1 MSSPAR
7 IELARDIHDGIAQ
20 DLVALGYELD
30 LLLGATE
37 STVQSRREIR
47 ALRFKIDDLIAKVR
61 REMYALR
68 DPEVTTFQEALRDLV
83 EEICGDLQVTQTIS
97 NFSIPNSYQSEL
109 KAIATELLRNAK
121 AHSRASHIEVLLKGV
136 ENRTYLEVSDN
147 GVGGAQVNTSRLGSL
162 GSLGR
167 LGLVGVKERVEQLH
181 GQFEIISTENGTRI
195 KVVL

>member
-1 MSSPAR
+1 MSDPAR
-7 IELARDIHDGIAQ
+7 LELARDLHDGIAQ

-37 STVQSRREIR
+37 STVESRREIR
-47 ALRFKIDDLIAKVR
+47 GLRFKVDGLISKVR
-61 REMYALR
+61 HEMYALR
-68 DPEVTTFQEALRDLV
+68 DPKVVTFQDALSQLIH
-83 EEICGDLQVTQTIS
+83 EICGDLQVTQTIS
-97 NFSIPNSYQSEL
+97 HFAIPNSYQLEL

-121 AHSRASHIEVLLKGV
+121 FHSRASHIEVLLRGV

-147 GVGGAQVNTSRLGSL
+147 GVGGAQVNTSG
-162 GSLGR
+162 LGR

-181 GQFEIISTENGTRI
+181 GQLEIISTENGTRI

>member
-1 MSSPAR
+1 MSDPAR
-7 IELARDIHDGIAQ
+7 LELARDLHDGIAQ

-37 STVQSRREIR
+37 STVESRREIR
-47 ALRFKIDDLIAKVR
+47 GLRFKVDGLISKVR
-61 REMYALR
+61 HEMYALR
-68 DPEVTTFQEALRDLV
+68 DPQVTTFQDALSQLIH
-83 EEICGDLQVTQTIS
+83 EICGDLQVTASIS
-97 NFSIPNSYQSEL
+97 HFSIPNSYQTEL

-121 AHSRASHIEVLLKGV
+121 FHSRASHIEVLLRGV

-147 GVGGAQVNTSRLGSL
+147 GVGGAQVNTSG
-162 GSLGR
+162 LGR

-181 GQFEIISTENGTRI
+181 GQLEIISTENGTRI

>member
-7 IELARDIHDGIAQ
+7 IELARDLHDGIAQ

-68 DPEVTTFQEALRDLV
+68 DPEVTTFQEALSELV
-83 EEICGDLQVTQTIS
+83 EEICGDLHVTQTIS
-97 NFSIPNSYQSEL
+97 QISIPNSYQSEL

-121 AHSRASHIEVLLKGV
+121 VHSRASHIEVLLKGV

-147 GVGGAQVNTSRLGSL
+147 GVGGAQVNTSRLG
-162 GSLGR
+162 R

-181 GQFEIISTENGTRI
+181 GQLEIISTENGTRI

>member
-7 IELARDIHDGIAQ
+7 IELARDLHDGIAQ

-68 DPEVTTFQEALRDLV
+68 DPEVTTFQEALSELV
-83 EEICGDLQVTQTIS
+83 EEICGDLHVTQTIS
-97 NFSIPNSYQSEL
+97 QISIPNSYQSEL

-121 AHSRASHIEVLLKGV
+121 VHSRASHIEVLLKGV

-147 GVGGAQVNTSRLGSL
+147 GVGGAQVNTSRLG
-162 GSLGR
+162 R
-167 LGLVGVKERVEQLH
+167 LGLMGVKERVEKLH
-181 GQFEIISTENGTRI
+181 GQLEIISSENGTRI

>member
-1 MSSPAR
+1 VSNPAR
-7 IELARDIHDGIAQ
+7 LELARDLHDGIAQ

-37 STVQSRREIR
+37 STVESRREIR
-47 ALRFKIDDLIAKVR
+47 GLRFKVDDLISKVR

-68 DPEVTTFQEALRDLV
+68 DPQVVTFQDALSQLIH
-83 EEICGDLQVTQTIS
+83 EICGDLQVTASIS
-97 NFSIPNSYQSEL
+97 HFSIPNSYQTEL

-121 AHSRASHIEVLLKGV
+121 FHSRASHIEVLLRGV

-147 GVGGAQVNTSRLGSL
+147 GVGGAQVNTSG
-162 GSLGR
+162 LGR

-181 GQFEIISTENGTRI
+181 GQLEIISTENGTRI

>member
-1 MSSPAR
+1 VSSPAR
-7 IELARDIHDGIAQ
+7 IELARDLHDGIAQ

-68 DPEVTTFQEALRDLV
+68 DPEVTTFQEALSDIV
-83 EEICGDLQVTQTIS
+83 EEICGDLEVTQTIS

-121 AHSRASHIEVLLKGV
+121 VHSRASHIEILLKGV

-147 GVGGAQVNTSRLGSL
+147 GVGGAQVNTSRLGR
-162 GSLGR
+162 LGR
-167 LGLVGVKERVEQLH
+167 LGLVGVNERVEQLH
-181 GQFEIISTENGTRI
+181 GQLEIISTENGTRI

>member
-1 MSSPAR
+1 VSDPAR
-7 IELARDIHDGIAQ
+7 LELARDLHDGIAQ

-37 STVQSRREIR
+37 STVESRREIR
-47 ALRFKIDDLIAKVR
+47 GLRFKVDGLISKVR
-61 REMYALR
+61 HEMYALR
-68 DPEVTTFQEALRDLV
+68 DPKVVTFQDALSQLIH
-83 EEICGDLQVTQTIS
+83 EICGDLQVTASIS
-97 NFSIPNSYQSEL
+97 HFSIPNSYQTEL

-121 AHSRASHIEVLLKGV
+121 FHSRASHIEVLLRGV

-147 GVGGAQVNTSRLGSL
+147 GVGGAQVNTSG
-162 GSLGR
+162 LGR

-181 GQFEIISTENGTRI
+181 GHLEIISTENGTRI

>member
-1 MSSPAR
+1 VSNSAR
-7 IELARDIHDGIAQ
+7 IELARDLHDGIAQ

-37 STVQSRREIR
+37 STVESRREIR
-47 ALRFKIDDLIAKVR
+47 GLRFKVDDLISKVR

-68 DPEVTTFQEALRDLV
+68 DLKVTSFQDELKELIA
-83 EEICGDLQVTQTIS
+83 EICGDLEVTQTIS
-97 NFSIPNSYQSEL
+97 QFSIPSSYQSEL
-109 KAIATELLRNAK
+109 MAIATELLRNARV
-121 AHSRASHIEVLLKGV
+121 HSGASHIEVLLKGV

-147 GVGGAQVNTSRLGSL
+147 GVGGAQVNTSGLV
-162 GSLGR
+162 R

-181 GQFEIISTENGTRI
+181 GQMQIISSENGTCI

>member
-1 MSSPAR
+1 MSDPAR
-7 IELARDIHDGIAQ
+7 LELARDLHDGIAQ

-37 STVQSRREIR
+37 STVESRREIR
-47 ALRFKIDDLIAKVR
+47 VLRFKVDGLISKVR
-61 REMYALR
+61 HEMYALR
-68 DPEVTTFQEALRDLV
+68 DPKVVTFQDALSQLIH
-83 EEICGDLQVTQTIS
+83 EICGDLQVTASIS
-97 NFSIPNSYQSEL
+97 HFSIPNSYQTEL

-121 AHSRASHIEVLLKGV
+121 FHSRASHIEVLLRGV

-147 GVGGAQVNTSRLGSL
+147 GVGGAQVNTSG
-162 GSLGR
+162 LGR

-181 GQFEIISTENGTRI
+181 GQLEIISTENGTRI

>member
-1 MSSPAR
+1 MSNPAR
-7 IELARDIHDGIAQ
+7 IELARDLHDGIAQ

-37 STVQSRREIR
+37 STVESRREIR
-47 ALRFKIDDLIAKVR
+47 VLRFKIDDLISKVR

-68 DPEVTTFQEALRDLV
+68 DLKETSFQEVLKQLII
-83 EEICGDLQVTQTIS
+83 EICGDMHVTQTIS
-97 NFSIPNSYQSEL
+97 DISIPSSYQSEL
-109 KAIATELLRNAK
+109 RAIAIELLRNARV
-121 AHSRASHIEVLLKGV
+121 HSGASHIEVLLKGV

-147 GVGGAQVNTSRLGSL
+147 GVGGAQVNTSHL

-181 GQFEIISTENGTRI
+181 GQFEIISSENGTCI

>member
-1 MSSPAR
+1 MSDPAR
-7 IELARDIHDGIAQ
+7 LELARDLHDGIAQ

-37 STVQSRREIR
+37 STVESRREIR
-47 ALRFKIDDLIAKVR
+47 GLRFKVDGLISKVR
-61 REMYALR
+61 HEMYALR
-68 DPEVTTFQEALRDLV
+68 DPKVVTFQDALSQLIH
-83 EEICGDLQVTQTIS
+83 EICGDLQVTASIS
-97 NFSIPNSYQSEL
+97 HFSIPNSYQTEL

-121 AHSRASHIEVLLKGV
+121 FHSRASHIEVLLRGV

-147 GVGGAQVNTSRLGSL
+147 GVGGAQVNTSG
-162 GSLGR
+162 LGR

-181 GQFEIISTENGTRI
+181 GKLEIISTENGTRI

>member
-1 MSSPAR
+1 MSNSAR
-7 IELARDIHDGIAQ
+7 IELARDLHDGIAQ

-37 STVQSRREIR
+37 STVESRREIR
-47 ALRFKIDDLIAKVR
+47 GLRFKVDELISKVR

-68 DPEVTTFQEALRDLV
+68 NPQVTSFQEELKQLI
-83 EEICGDLQVTQTIS
+83 EEICGDLRVTQTIS
-97 NFSIPNSYQSEL
+97 DIAIPSSYQSEL
-109 KAIATELLRNAK
+109 KAIATELLRNVK
-121 AHSRASHIEVLLKGV
+121 VHSGASHIEVLLKGV

-147 GVGGAQVNTSRLGSL
+147 GVGGAQVNTSH
-162 GSLGR
+162 LGR

-181 GQFEIISTENGTRI
+181 GQMQIISSENGTCI

>member
-1 MSSPAR
+1 MSDPAR
-7 IELARDIHDGIAQ
+7 LELARDLHDGIAQ

-37 STVQSRREIR
+37 STVESRREIR
-47 ALRFKIDDLIAKVR
+47 GLRFKVDGLISKVR
-61 REMYALR
+61 HEMYALR
-68 DPEVTTFQEALRDLV
+68 DPKVVTFQDALSQLIH
-83 EEICGDLQVTQTIS
+83 EICGDLQVTASIS
-97 NFSIPNSYQSEL
+97 HFSIPNSHQTEL

-121 AHSRASHIEVLLKGV
+121 FHSRASHIEVLLRGV

-147 GVGGAQVNTSRLGSL
+147 GVGGAQVNTSG
-162 GSLGR
+162 LGR

-181 GQFEIISTENGTRI
+181 GQLEIISTENGTRI

>member
-7 IELARDIHDGIAQ
+7 IELARDLHDGIAQ
-20 DLVALGYELD
+20 DLVAFGYELD
-30 LLLGATE
+30 LLLGATV

-61 REMYALR
+61 REMYELR
-68 DPEVTTFQEALRDLV
+68 DPEVTTFQEALSDLV
-83 EEICGDLQVTQTIS
+83 EEICGGLEVTQTIS
-97 NFSIPNSYQSEL
+97 NFSTPNSYASEL
-109 KAIATELLRNAK
+109 KAIATELLRNARV
-121 AHSRASHIEVLLKGV
+121 HSRASHIEILLKGV

-147 GVGGAQVNTSRLGSL
+147 GVGGAQVNTSRLG
-162 GSLGR
+162 R

-181 GQFEIISTENGTRI
+181 GQLEIISTENGTRI

>member
-1 MSSPAR
+1 VSNPAR
-7 IELARDIHDGIAQ
+7 IELARDLHDGIAQ

-37 STVQSRREIR
+37 STLESRREIR

-68 DPEVTTFQEALRDLV
+68 DPELTTFQEALRDVV

-97 NFSIPNSYQSEL
+97 NFSIPNSYQSDL

-147 GVGGAQVNTSRLGSL
+147 GVGGAQVNTS
-162 GSLGR
+162 SLGR
-167 LGLVGVKERVEQLH
+167 LGLVGVKERVEQLR
-181 GQFEIISTENGTRI
+181 GQLEIISTENGTRI

>member
-1 MSSPAR
+1 MSDPVR
-7 IELARDIHDGIAQ
+7 LELARDLHDGIAQ

-37 STVQSRREIR
+37 STVESRREIR
-47 ALRFKIDDLIAKVR
+47 GLRFKVDGLISKVR
-61 REMYALR
+61 HEMYALR
-68 DPEVTTFQEALRDLV
+68 DPKVVTFQDALSQLIH
-83 EEICGDLQVTQTIS
+83 EICGDLQVTASIS
-97 NFSIPNSYQSEL
+97 HFSIPNSYQTEL

-121 AHSRASHIEVLLKGV
+121 FHSRASHIEVLLRGV

-147 GVGGAQVNTSRLGSL
+147 GVGGAQVNTSG
-162 GSLGR
+162 LGR

-181 GQFEIISTENGTRI
+181 GQLEIISTENGTRI

>member
-1 MSSPAR
+1 MSNSAR
-7 IELARDIHDGIAQ
+7 IELARDLHDGIAQ

-37 STVQSRREIR
+37 STVESRREIR
-47 ALRFKIDDLIAKVR
+47 GLRFKVDELISKVR

-68 DPEVTTFQEALRDLV
+68 DLKVASFQDELKELIA
-83 EEICGDLQVTQTIS
+83 EICGDLEVTQTIS
-97 NFSIPNSYQSEL
+97 QFSIPSSYQSEL

-121 AHSRASHIEVLLKGV
+121 VHSGASHIEVLLKGV

-147 GVGGAQVNTSRLGSL
+147 GVGGAQVNTSH
-162 GSLGR
+162 LGR

-181 GQFEIISTENGTRI
+181 GQLEIISSENGTCI
-195 KVVL
+195 KVIL

>member
-7 IELARDIHDGIAQ
+7 IELARDLHDGIAQ

-30 LLLGATE
+30 LLLGAAE

-68 DPEVTTFQEALRDLV
+68 DPEVTTFQEALSDIV
-83 EEICGDLQVTQTIS
+83 EEICGDLEVTQTIS

-121 AHSRASHIEVLLKGV
+121 VHSRASHIEILLKGV

-147 GVGGAQVNTSRLGSL
+147 GVGGAQVNTSR
-162 GSLGR
+162 LGR

>member
-7 IELARDIHDGIAQ
+7 IELARDLHDGIAQ

-68 DPEVTTFQEALRDLV
+68 DPEVTTFQEALSDLV
-83 EEICGDLQVTQTIS
+83 EEICGDLEVTQTIS

-121 AHSRASHIEVLLKGV
+121 VHSRASHIEVLLKGV

-147 GVGGAQVNTSRLGSL
+147 GVGGAQVNTSRLG
-162 GSLGR
+162 R

>member
-1 MSSPAR
+1 VSSPAR
-7 IELARDIHDGIAQ
+7 IELARDLHDGIAQ

-68 DPEVTTFQEALRDLV
+68 DPEVTTFQEALSDIV
-83 EEICGDLQVTQTIS
+83 EEICGDLEVTQTIS

-121 AHSRASHIEVLLKGV
+121 VHSRASHIEVLLKGV

-147 GVGGAQVNTSRLGSL
+147 GVGGAQVNTSRLG
-162 GSLGR
+162 R

-181 GQFEIISTENGTRI
+181 GQLEIISTENGTRI

>member
-1 MSSPAR
+1 VSNSAR
-7 IELARDIHDGIAQ
+7 IELARDLHDGIAQ

-37 STVQSRREIR
+37 STVESRREIR
-47 ALRFKIDDLIAKVR
+47 GLRFKVDDLISKVR

-68 DPEVTTFQEALRDLV
+68 DLKVTSFQDELEELIA
-83 EEICGDLQVTQTIS
+83 EICGDLEVTQTIS
-97 NFSIPNSYQSEL
+97 QFSIPSSYQSEL
-109 KAIATELLRNAK
+109 KAIATELLRNATV
-121 AHSRASHIEVLLKGV
+121 HSGASHIEVLLKGV

-147 GVGGAQVNTSRLGSL
+147 GVGGAQVNTSG
-162 GSLGR
+162 LGR

-181 GQFEIISTENGTRI
+181 GQMQIISSENGTCI

>member
-1 MSSPAR
+1 MSTSAR
-7 IELARDIHDGIAQ
+7 IELARDLHDGIAQ

-37 STVQSRREIR
+37 STVESRREIR
-47 ALRFKIDDLIAKVR
+47 GLRFKVDDLISKVR

-68 DPEVTTFQEALRDLV
+68 DLKVTSFQEELKELIA
-83 EEICGDLQVTQTIS
+83 EICGDLEVTQTIS
-97 NFSIPNSYQSEL
+97 QFSIPSSYQSEL
-109 KAIATELLRNAK
+109 KTIASELLRNARV
-121 AHSRASHIEVLLKGV
+121 HSGASHIEVLLKGV

-147 GVGGAQVNTSRLGSL
+147 GVGGAQVNTSG
-162 GSLGR
+162 LGR

-181 GQFEIISTENGTRI
+181 GQMQIISSENGTCI

>member
-7 IELARDIHDGIAQ
+7 IELARDLHDGIAQ

-68 DPEVTTFQEALRDLV
+68 DPEVTTFQEALSELV
-83 EEICGDLQVTQTIS
+83 EEICGDLHVTQTIS
-97 NFSIPNSYQSEL
+97 QISIPNSYQSEL

-121 AHSRASHIEVLLKGV
+121 VHSRASHIEVLLKGV

-147 GVGGAQVNTSRLGSL
+147 GVGGAQVNTSRLG
-162 GSLGR
+162 R

>member
-7 IELARDIHDGIAQ
+7 IELARDLHDGIAQ

-30 LLLGATE
+30 LLLGAAE

-68 DPEVTTFQEALRDLV
+68 DPEVTTFQEALSELV

-97 NFSIPNSYQSEL
+97 QISIPNSYQSEL

-121 AHSRASHIEVLLKGV
+121 VHSRASHIEVLLKGV

-147 GVGGAQVNTSRLGSL
+147 GVGGAQVNTSRLG
-162 GSLGR
+162 R

>member
-1 MSSPAR
+1 VSSPAR
-7 IELARDIHDGIAQ
+7 IELARDLHDGIAQ

-68 DPEVTTFQEALRDLV
+68 DPEVTTFQEALSELV

-97 NFSIPNSYQSEL
+97 QISIPNSYQSEL

-121 AHSRASHIEVLLKGV
+121 VHSRASHIEVLLKGV

-147 GVGGAQVNTSRLGSL
+147 GVGGAQVNTSRLG
-162 GSLGR
+162 R

-181 GQFEIISTENGTRI
+181 GQLEIISTENGTRI

>member
-1 MSSPAR
+1 VSDPAR
-7 IELARDIHDGIAQ
+7 LELARDLHDGIAQ

-37 STVQSRREIR
+37 STVESRREIR
-47 ALRFKIDDLIAKVR
+47 GLRFKVDGLISKVR
-61 REMYALR
+61 HEMYALR
-68 DPEVTTFQEALRDLV
+68 DPKVVTFQDALSQLIH
-83 EEICGDLQVTQTIS
+83 EICGDLQVTASIS
-97 NFSIPNSYQSEL
+97 HFSIPNSYQTEL

-121 AHSRASHIEVLLKGV
+121 FHSRASHIEVLLRGV

-147 GVGGAQVNTSRLGSL
+147 GVGGAQVNTSG
-162 GSLGR
+162 LGR

-181 GQFEIISTENGTRI
+181 GKLEIISTENGTRI